1 MQNYV
6 LLSESLNFEKDP
18 TTSIIAATT
27 ITDEIVNDNKDN
39 MNGNKQDHVQEL
51 KKEIITT
58 TTELDECQKS
68 LTTSSECVLAKNGK
82 TENESNDTSIEN
94 TVDISAGENNKKET
108 VQKSSTTTTCDITSL
123 LTTKSADAEDAE
135 KIIAIDEVTIIDTK
149 SISEKEN
156 VDDDSNGIQQ
166 KFLEKEKE
174 ETFVEIDTTTDK
186 NNVEIDLDPE
196 ISDEFCQIQDVQE
209 NEKDTIPVI
218 QNLKEFLMSPFEL
231 SDVKDEITM

>member
-6 LLSESLNFEKDP
+6 LLSEGLNFEKDP

-68 LTTSSECVLAKNGK
+68 LSTSSECVLAKNGK
-82 TENESNDTSIEN
+82 TENESKELSIEN
-94 TVDISAGENNKKET
+94 TVDISAGDKNKNET
-108 VQKSSTTTTCDITSL
+108 VQKSSTTTTTCDITSS
-123 LTTKSADAEDAE
+123 LTTKSADTADGIE
-135 KIIAIDEVTIIDTK
+135 IDEVTIIDTK

-156 VDDDSNGIQQ
+156 VDDDSNGIQE
-166 KFLEKEKE
+166 KFLEKEK
-174 ETFVEIDTTTDK
+174 
-186 NNVEIDLDPE
+186 
-196 ISDEFCQIQDVQE
+196 SGY
-209 NEKDTIPVI
+209 
-218 QNLKEFLMSPFEL
+218 
-231 SDVKDEITM
+231 ITV

>member
-1 MQNYV
+1 M
-6 LLSESLNFEKDP
+6 
-18 TTSIIAATT
+18 
-27 ITDEIVNDNKDN
+27 
-39 MNGNKQDHVQEL
+39 GEL

-108 VQKSSTTTTCDITSL
+108 VQKSSTTTATCDITSL

-156 VDDDSNGIQQ
+156 DVDDDS
-166 KFLEKEKE
+166 
-174 ETFVEIDTTTDK
+174 
-186 NNVEIDLDPE
+186 
-196 ISDEFCQIQDVQE
+196 
-209 NEKDTIPVI
+209 
-218 QNLKEFLMSPFEL
+218 
-231 SDVKDEITM
+231 